1 MCVFAQRGF
10 PLFPKLRLRGQ
21 VVPAL
26 DWEEAMDHH
35 QYDPRDFHITRQ
47 SIFTAWIAAVV
58 VVLVM
63 AVTVAASEPADLL
76 WPGQAHA
83 AADRG

>member
-1 MCVFAQRGF
+1 
-10 PLFPKLRLRGQ
+10 
-21 VVPAL
+21 
-26 DWEEAMDHH
+26 MDHH

-76 WPGQAHA
+76 WTGQAHA